1 MIGVIV
7 AMVVAG
13 AFSLIVYRNYNVY
26 IRYSDA
32 PPPIQTSLSNHG
44 SGWKRYFRNSA
55 RRAYQLHYLFIPPLG
70 QQNGLFAPQTY
81 PLAKGPS
88 T

>member
-32 PPPIQTSLSNHG
+32 PHQFKRLYLIMGVVG
-44 SGWKRYFRNSA
+44 SVIFGTVLGVLINSII
-55 RRAYQLHYLFIPPLG
+55 YLFHH
-70 QQNGLFAPQTY
+70 
-81 PLAKGPS
+81 
-88 T
+88 

>member
-1 MIGVIV
+1 MIGVII

-32 PPPIQTSLSNHG
+32 AHQFKRLYLIMGVVG
-44 SGWKRYFRNSA
+44 SVVFGTVLGVLINSII
-55 RRAYQLHYLFIPPLG
+55 YLFHR
-70 QQNGLFAPQTY
+70 
-81 PLAKGPS
+81 
-88 T
+88 